1 MDSPSQCGRGFGHH
15 CILLPP
21 LSRRVYITCHSTE
34 ETNHTVARCGT
45 ATFGCGIVLGISSHA
60 QQDLRC
66 YYRQIAQQY
75 AAHTKNGT
83 KGAVVHHSRGRGS
96 ICPVAALARRVANIQ
111 AGPARGNIN
120 LVYHTGGR
128 ISRVS
133 DRDIGITVR
142 WGATCDYIISKGYTL
157 NRVSSHSLR
166 AGGAMAMKLS
176 GASDSTIM
184 RVGRW
189 SSLTYL
195 TYIHSQIG
203 ALMAGVAWKMSTAF
217 TFQNVG

>member
-1 MDSPSQCGRGFGHH
+1 VPASRVPSLTG
-15 CILLPP
+15 P
-21 LSRRVYITCHSTE
+21 E
-34 ETNHTVARCGT
+34 DGT
-45 ATFGCGIVLGISSHA
+45 G
-60 QQDLRC
+60 
-66 YYRQIAQQY
+66 
-75 AAHTKNGT
+75 
-83 KGAVVHHSRGRGS
+83 GAMRDACTALYGPSDDIGVV
-96 ICPVAALARRVANIQ
+96 Q

-128 ISRVS
+128 ISRVL
-133 DRDIGITVR
+133 DRDIGIAVR
-142 WGATCDYIISKGYTL
+142 WGATLDNLIPKGYTL
-157 NRVSSHSLR
+157 NHISSHSLR

-176 GASDSTIM
+176 GMSDSTIM

-203 ALMAGVAWKMSTAF
+203 ALTAGVAWKMSTAF